1 MDGLDSSQ
9 TQQPFLDQDYEGLKS
24 LADLYLE
31 AKALILYSEEIDP
44 DSRSNLQVIKEL
56 RDAFDHLMRVI
67 TIRTAAS
74 KGTDADDPDYCRKH
88 IQKSVGH
95 VYRAA
100 FDALDGTVLSLITK
114 ITDVVDHYPP
124 DVLNQVI
131 PNYWEMKSELY
142 KLSGKIAEHRA
153 RKDVGAQI
161 GLTLDRYV
169 QDIEVVKGFYQTVL
183 ACGPSL
189 EECAARHKQ
198 HNTKA
203 KWKDRIE
210 KIILVVLSVV
220 LTLLAK
226 YFLPW

>member
-1 MDGLDSSQ
+1 MDGLNAEPSS
-9 TQQPFLDQDYEGLKS
+9 LDQDREGLKN
-24 LADLYLE
+24 LAELYAE
-31 AKALILYSEEIDP
+31 AKALILYSEQIDP

-67 TIRTAAS
+67 ATRTTDRTLS
-74 KGTDADDPDYCRKH
+74 DADDPDYCRKH

-114 ITDVVDHYPP
+114 ITEVVDHYPP
-124 DVLNQVI
+124 EVLNQVI

-142 KLSGKIAEHRA
+142 KLSGKIADHRA

-183 ACGPSL
+183 DCGPSL
-189 EECAARHKQ
+189 EECAAQYKK

-203 KWKDRIE
+203 KRKDLFE
-210 KIILVVLSVV
+210 KILLVILSVV
-220 LTLLAK
+220 LTLIARHFIPL
-226 YFLPW
+226 